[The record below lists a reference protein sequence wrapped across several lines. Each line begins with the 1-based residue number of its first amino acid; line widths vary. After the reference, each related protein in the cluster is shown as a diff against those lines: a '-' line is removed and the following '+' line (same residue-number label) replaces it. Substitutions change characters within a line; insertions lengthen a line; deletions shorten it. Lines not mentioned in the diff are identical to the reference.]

1 VLGYRLFGANM
12 VLKAKNSYTTYKTMQ
27 EMEAY
32 YYYVHIYH
40 TTCIVDGKL
49 STHYCAD
56 IVIIS

>member
-1 VLGYRLFGANM
+1 
-12 VLKAKNSYTTYKTMQ
+12 MQ
-27 EMEAY
+27 EIEA
-32 YYYVHIYH
+32 YYYVHIYR